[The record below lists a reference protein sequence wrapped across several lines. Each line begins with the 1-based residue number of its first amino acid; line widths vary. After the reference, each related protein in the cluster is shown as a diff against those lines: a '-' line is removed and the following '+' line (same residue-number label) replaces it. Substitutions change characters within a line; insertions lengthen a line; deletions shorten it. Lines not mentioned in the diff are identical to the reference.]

1 MNLLPILY
9 CFIYLS
15 LTSMMLWTIPRNN
28 RCIGASM
35 NIYNDTLVFHDY
47 GIGHLMLKCAH
58 TAFCL
63 VVSYTVS
70 LIALFN
76 PIEHRYESHCPL
88 DQLPSRTSIST
99 NSTPHDNHSN
109 DVQRGTRCCSKTVQ
123 FIGRS
128 MLDWIP
134 VQ

>member
-76 PIEHRYESHCPL
+76 PIEHRYESHCL
-88 DQLPSRTSIST
+88 WT
-99 NSTPHDNHSN
+99 NYQVAPPFLLTQHHMITIQMMFNEAQDVVQKQCNSL
-109 DVQRGTRCCSKTVQ
+109 DVQC
-123 FIGRS
+123 
-128 MLDWIP
+128 
-134 VQ
+134 